1 MGDYRKTLNLLETAF
16 PMKAN
21 LPAREPQIVKRWQEM
36 HLYERIRAE
45 SSGRPRFVLADGPPY
60 ANGRIHI
67 GHAVNKVLKDIVVR
81 SRTLLG
87 YDAPFVPGWDCHGLP
102 IELMVERELGRK
114 EREVDA
120 ASFRAACHHYAET
133 QILGQR
139 ADFERLGVLGDWDHP
154 YRTMDAPLVAAE
166 LRALASLLRSRHL
179 VRGTKPVH
187 WCLDCESALAEAEVE
202 YADHTSIALDVRFRV
217 AEPARIEALAS
228 AGSGSHGLDWSI
240 PIWTT
245 TPWTLPANRAVCL
258 NPEARYA
265 CLWVRGSAGDEG
277 LILLESLAEPA
288 LKRYGLAQVAQV
300 GIVVGAT
307 LTGLELMHPFYARQ
321 VPVVTGDHVELD
333 VGTGAVHTAPAH
345 GLEDFALGRHYGL
358 PLDDLVDSQGRFRPN
373 VEHLAG
379 LSISAAGDAI
389 EHLLSAHGTLLS
401 RAEWQHSYPHCW
413 RHKTPVIFR
422 TTSQWFIPLEDGPL
436 RSRSLDAIA
445 TVHWHPEWGLARM
458 TQMVENRPDWCISRQ
473 RIWGVP
479 LALWVQDETGALHP
493 RSAELLEELAERIE
507 RDGVEVGLTAFDQPD
522 ASSIDRRG
530 YHRID
535 DVLDVWL
542 DSGLTHQTVLAR
554 RPELGWPADLYLEG
568 SDQYRGWF
576 QSSLITSVALQG
588 QAPYRAVLTHGF
600 TVDADGHKMSKSLG
614 NVIAPQAVIDRLGAD
629 VLRLWVAGNDYRSEL
644 AVSDPILDQSADI
657 YRRLRNTL
665 RFLLIN
671 ISDFDPIRHALPPA
685 DCLALDQWM
694 LERVRILDLEI
705 RSAYERFAFHTITQ
719 MLLNFCVVDLG
730 SFYLDV
736 LKDRLYTLLAGSQ
749 ARRSAQQT
757 LHAIARSLV
766 HWMAPILPFTAE
778 EVWTYLPGVKAES
791 IMLTTFPEVPTGTHL
806 AARWPFETL
815 LLIRSAINHAI
826 ELERRE
832 GRMGKSLEAAV
843 HLYLPSTFLET
854 VLPLGPE
861 LHFLFLT
868 SHVDL
873 RPAPAPAGSFP
884 IEGLEGA
891 HLRLERASGQRCG
904 RCWHYREDVGDHPDH
919 PDLCGRCFG
928 NLFDAGE
935 RRAFI

>member
-1 MGDYRKTLNLLETAF
+1 MGDYRNTLNLLETAF
-16 PMKAN
+16 PMKAS
-21 LPAREPQIVKRWQEM
+21 LPEREPQFVKRWQDM

-45 SSGRPRFVLADGPPY
+45 ASGRPRFVLADGPPY

-114 EREVDA
+114 EREVDP
-120 ASFRAACHHYAET
+120 ASFRAACRRYAET

-154 YRTMDAPLVAAE
+154 YRTMDAPLVGAE
-166 LRALASLLRSRHL
+166 LRALASLLRNHNL

-202 YADHTSIALDVRFRV
+202 YAPHTSLALDVRFRV
-217 AEPARIEALAS
+217 AEPARIGEWLS
-228 AGSGSHGLDWSI
+228 ADSIPHDLSWSI

-258 NPEARYA
+258 HPDARYTG
-265 CLWVRGSAGDEG
+265 LRVRGPVGEEG
-277 LILLESLAEPA
+277 LILLESLAESA
-288 LKRYGLAQVAQV
+288 LRRYGLTVVAQMGTV
-300 GIVVGAT
+300 TGAT
-307 LTGLELMHPFYARQ
+307 LLGLELEHPFSARR
-321 VPVVTGDHVELD
+321 VPVVLGDHVELD

-345 GLEDFALGRHYGL
+345 GLEDFALGRRYGL
-358 PLDDLVDSQGRFRPN
+358 ELDDLIDPQGRFRPN

-379 LSISAAGDAI
+379 LGIFAAGDAI
-389 EHLLSAHGTLLS
+389 QHLLENHGTLLN

-422 TTSQWFIPLEDGPL
+422 ATSQWFIPLEEGTL
-436 RSRSLDAIA
+436 RSRSIEAIA
-445 TVHWHPEWGLARM
+445 TVRWHPEWGLARM
-458 TQMVENRPDWCISRQ
+458 AQMVENRPDWCISRQ

-479 LALWVQDETGALHP
+479 LALWVHDETGALHP
-493 RSAELLEELAERIE
+493 RSAELLEALAERIE
-507 RDGVEVGLTAFDQPD
+507 QDGVEAGLAAFDQPE

-542 DSGLTHQTVLAR
+542 DSGLTHQSVLAR
-554 RPELGWPADLYLEG
+554 RPEAGWPADLYLEG

-576 QSSLITSVALQG
+576 QSSLITSVALRG

-600 TVDADGHKMSKSLG
+600 TVDPDGHKMSKSLG

-644 AVSDPILDQSADI
+644 AVSDAILDQSADI

-671 ISDFDPIRHALPPA
+671 TGDFDPVHHALSPE

-694 LERVRILDLEI
+694 LERVRKLDLEI
-705 RSAYERFAFHTITQ
+705 RSAYDRYAFHAITQ

-736 LKDRLYTLLAGSQ
+736 LKDRLYTLPAGSH
-749 ARRSAQQT
+749 ARRSAQQI
-757 LHAIARSLV
+757 LQVIARSLV

-778 EVWTYLPGVKAES
+778 EAWAYLPGATAES
-791 IMLTTFPEVPTGTHL
+791 VMLSIFPELPDCAHL
-806 AARWPFETL
+806 TVRWPFDTL
-815 LLIRSAINHAI
+815 LLIRSTINRTI
-826 ELERRE
+826 ERERRE
-832 GRMGKSLEAAV
+832 GRMGKSLEAAIR
-843 HLYLPSTFLET
+843 LYLPPTLLET
-854 VLPLGPE
+854 IRPVGSE

-868 SHVDL
+868 SRVDL
-873 RPAPAPAGSFP
+873 EPAPAPRGSIPIDGIDGAG
-884 IEGLEGA
+884 
-891 HLRLERASGQRCG
+891 LRLERASGRRCG
-904 RCWHYREDVGDHPDH
+904 RCWHYREDVGGQPDH
-919 PDLCGRCFG
+919 PELCGRCLE
-928 NLFDAGE
+928 NLFGAGE
-935 RRAFI
+935 SRAFI

>member
-1 MGDYRKTLNLLETAF
+1 MGDYRQTLNLLETAF

-21 LPAREPQIVKRWQEM
+21 LSEREPEIVKRWQEM
-36 HLYERIRAE
+36 RLYERIRAAAA
-45 SSGRPRFVLADGPPY
+45 GRPRFVLADGPPY

-102 IELMVERELGRK
+102 IELMVERELGQK
-114 EREVDA
+114 EREVDPR
-120 ASFRAACHHYAET
+120 SFRAACRSYAET

-154 YRTMDAPLVAAE
+154 YRTMDAPLVATE
-166 LRALASLLRSRHL
+166 LRSLASLLRNHHL

-202 YADHTSIALDVRFRV
+202 YANHTSIALDVRFRV
-217 AEPARIEALAS
+217 AEPVRIETLTS
-228 AGSGSHGLDWSI
+228 ATPPHTGLPWSI

-245 TPWTLPANRAVCL
+245 TPWTLPANRAVAL

-265 CLWVRGSAGDEG
+265 CLKVHGPAGDEG
-277 LILLESLAEPA
+277 LILLASLAEDA
-288 LKRYGLAQVAQV
+288 LKRYGMTRVAEV
-300 GIVVGAT
+300 GIVPGAA
-307 LTGLELMHPFYARQ
+307 LEGLELIHPFYPRK
-321 VPVVTGDHVELD
+321 VPVVLGDHVELD

-345 GLEDFALGRHYGL
+345 GLEDFAMGKRYGL
-358 PLDDLVDSQGRFRPN
+358 PLDDLVDPQGRFRPG
-373 VEHLAG
+373 VEPLSG
-379 LSISAAGDAI
+379 LSITAAGGAI
-389 EHLLSAHGTLLS
+389 EALLNAHGTLLN
-401 RAEWQHSYPHCW
+401 RAAWSHSYPHCW

-422 TTSQWFIPLEDGPL
+422 ATAQWFIPFEEGAL
-436 RSRSLDAIA
+436 RAQSLKAIQE
-445 TVHWHPEWGLARM
+445 VHWHPDWGLQRM
-458 TQMVENRPDWCISRQ
+458 TQMIESRPDWCISRQ
-473 RIWGVP
+473 RVWGVP
-479 LALWVQDETGALHP
+479 LALWVHDETGALHP
-493 RSAELLEELAERIE
+493 QAAELLDGLALRIE
-507 RDGVEVGLTAFDQPD
+507 ADGVEAGLAAFDQPD
-522 ASSIDRRG
+522 ASPIDRRG

-542 DSGLTHQTVLAR
+542 DSGLTHQTVLAS
-554 RPELGWPADLYLEG
+554 RPGLGWPADLYLEG

-576 QSSLITSVALQG
+576 QSSLITAAALRG
-588 QAPYRAVLTHGF
+588 RAPYRAVLTHGF
-600 TVDADGHKMSKSLG
+600 TVDPDGHKMSKSLG

-644 AVSDPILDQSADI
+644 AVSDAILDQSADM

-671 ISDFDPIRHALPPA
+671 VGDFDPARHAPA
-685 DCLALDQWM
+685 PGQRLALDQWM
-694 LERVRILDLEI
+694 LEKARLLDLEI
-705 RSAYERFAFHTITQ
+705 RSAYDRFAFHAITQ

-736 LKDRLYTLLAGSQ
+736 LKDRLYTLAAASP

-778 EVWTYLPGVKAES
+778 EVWSHLPGTNAES
-791 IMLTTFPEVPTGTHL
+791 VMLSTFPAIPECPEAVT
-806 AARWPFETL
+806 RWPFDSL
-815 LLIRSAINHAI
+815 LEIRSAINRAI
-826 ELERRE
+826 ELERRA

-843 HLYLPSTFLET
+843 QLYLPPALLDA
-854 VLPLGPE
+854 VRPLGSE

-868 SHVDL
+868 SRVEL
-873 RPAPAPAGSFP
+873 KPAPAPADARP
-884 IEGLEGA
+884 IDGMEGA
-891 HLRLERASGQRCG
+891 HLRLVKAPGRRCG
-904 RCWHYREDVGDHPDH
+904 RCWHYEEEVGQRPDH
-919 PDLCGRCFG
+919 PDLCGRCFE
-928 NLFDAGE
+928 NLFGPGE
-935 RRAFI
+935 TRAFI